1 MLAPF
6 NEMPDF
12 ARLWIYQAD
21 RKFTPDERALIEAGL
36 KQLCEEWLAHG
47 TPLKTSY
54 KIEFNQFIILAVD
67 ERAAGASGCSID
79 STVRLLQSLQ
89 SEVGIDFFDRQK
101 VAFVQGEEIVLYP
114 MPELKTLFEN
124 GILNGE
130 RITFNN
136 ALTSK
141 GDWEQMWQIPAKAS
155 WLSRYLPKSTGVQQ
169 PQ

>member
-1 MLAPF
+1 MLIPF
-6 NEMPDF
+6 HEMPDF
-12 ARLWIYQAD
+12 ARLWIYQAN
-21 RKFTPDERALIEAGL
+21 RKLTFDEKSIIETGL
-36 KQLCEEWLAHG
+36 RQLCEEWAAHG

-67 ERAAGASGCSID
+67 ERDAGASGCSID
-79 STVRLLQSLQ
+79 STVRLLQNLQ
-89 SEVGIDFFDRQK
+89 KQIGIDFFDRQK
-101 VAFVQGEEIVLYP
+101 IAFAKGEEVLLYP
-114 MPELKTLFEN
+114 LSELKSLFES

-130 RITFNN
+130 GITFNN

-141 GDWEQMWQIPAKAS
+141 GEWEQMWQIPAKAS